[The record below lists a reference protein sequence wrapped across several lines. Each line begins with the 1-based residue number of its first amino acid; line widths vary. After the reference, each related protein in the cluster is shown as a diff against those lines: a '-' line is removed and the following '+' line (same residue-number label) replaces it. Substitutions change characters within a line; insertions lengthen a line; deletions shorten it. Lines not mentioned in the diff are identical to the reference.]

1 MNKQTPNYSCEVS
14 IRWSDFDTSG
24 EITDTTFIEL
34 AREARMGFIRDTW
47 LRRGLT
53 VPPMAVRHLQVDY
66 LKPLIL
72 GMDSAVVNLSVEAV
86 GKTSY
91 TLRHEITDTRGD
103 VLAVVDC
110 VMVAFD
116 IDSRRLVE
124 LEPSVQL
131 MLTELKGE

>member
-1 MNKQTPNYSCEVS
+1 
-14 IRWSDFDTSG
+14 
-24 EITDTTFIEL
+24 
-34 AREARMGFIRDTW
+34 
-47 LRRGLT
+47 
-53 VPPMAVRHLQVDY
+53 MAVRHLQVDY

-72 GMDSAVVNLSVEAV
+72 GMDKAVVNLSVEAV

-103 VLAVVDC
+103 VLAIVDC

-116 IDSRRLVE
+116 IDSRRLVQ
-124 LEPSVQL
+124 LEPTVQL